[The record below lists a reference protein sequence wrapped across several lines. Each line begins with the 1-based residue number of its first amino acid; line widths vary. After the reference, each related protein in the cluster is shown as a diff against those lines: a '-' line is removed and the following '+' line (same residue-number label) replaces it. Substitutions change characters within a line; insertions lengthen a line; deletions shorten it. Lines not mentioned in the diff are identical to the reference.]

1 MKLLDHLRSKSEDI
15 LSNSYA
21 AYTASVVSIKER
33 IKKQFVS
40 GSWKL
45 CGSLKAKFP
54 MEELCIEL
62 GYLIPLID
70 KKNTQTD

>member
-33 IKKQFVS
+33 INQFVS

-45 CGSLKAKFP
+45 CGSLEAKFP
-54 MEELCIEL
+54 MEELRIEL